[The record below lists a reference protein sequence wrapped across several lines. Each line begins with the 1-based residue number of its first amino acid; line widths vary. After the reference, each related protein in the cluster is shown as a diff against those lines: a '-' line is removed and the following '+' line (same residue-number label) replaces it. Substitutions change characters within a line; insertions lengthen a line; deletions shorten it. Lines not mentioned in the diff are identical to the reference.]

1 MKKRQG
7 GGTFESEVVGI
18 SQLRTIMTTGWLW
31 ECEDEHLSRDSIHR
45 RGEVKDP
52 RGLGHWENNL
62 CEHCDH
68 QS

>member
-1 MKKRQG
+1 MKKKQG

-45 RGEVKDP
+45 RGRSQGSK
-52 RGLGHWENNL
+52 RIRALGK
-62 CEHCDH
+62 
-68 QS
+68 